1 LVTVYA
7 LLLLHYTEKPRAG
20 AEVSFLQRIGAVEP
34 KKILCIEDDR
44 ETAALIVEEL
54 ADRQFNAFATYDGHE
69 GFIAILK
76 EMPDLVLCDINM
88 PVMTGFEV
96 LERLTE
102 LAPRLGRIPFIFLTA
117 MAGREDELR
126 GRRLGADDYITKPI
140 DFERLHMIIN
150 ARLAGVARNEVWPKL
165 VMLNDREIDTLTWV
179 ARGKTSA
186 QIAEILKLSKRTVDF
201 HLDNARVKLGAATR
215 TQAAIKA
222 AVGRLI
228 EP

>member
-1 LVTVYA
+1 
-7 LLLLHYTEKPRAG
+7 
-20 AEVSFLQRIGAVEP
+20 VEP

-54 ADRQFNAFATYDGHE
+54 ADRGFAAFAAYDGHE
-69 GFIAILK
+69 GFVTILK

-88 PVMTGFEV
+88 PVMTGFDV
-96 LERLTE
+96 LERMTE
-102 LAPRLGRIPFIFLTA
+102 LAPRLGRTPFIFLTA
-117 MAGREDELR
+117 MTAREDELR
-126 GRRLGADDYITKPI
+126 ARRLGADDYVTKPI

-165 VMLNDREIDTLTWV
+165 AMLNDREIDTLTWV
-179 ARGKTSA
+179 ARGKTSV
-186 QIAEILKLSKRTVDF
+186 QIAEILELSKRTIDF
-201 HLDNARVKLGAATR
+201 HLNNARVKLGATTR

-222 AVGRLI
+222 AIGRLI